1 MGLGKTLKI
10 MLTQQVKCENCGAVI
25 VDGTYSSGEYDSRG
39 NRKPNYSAQA
49 DVGDGV
55 GIFNTLKYGSKKK
68 ILCKMCEAAEKGM
81 KNLENIMN
89 KENEKLAE
97 HIALEKENLRLQ
109 NELLKQQL
117 KNESMPSA
125 NRITPNVNQIA
136 SNVRRAS
143 NFCST
148 CGSALKQGARF
159 CSKCGANVH

>member
-10 MLTQQVKCENCGAVI
+10 MLTQRVKCENCGAVI
-25 VDGTYSSGEYDSRG
+25 VDGTYNSNPSFNDRG
-39 NRKPNYSAQA
+39 QLLPSYG
-49 DVGDGV
+49 GDGV

-68 ILCKMCEAAEKGM
+68 ILCPMCEAAEKGM
-81 KNLENIMN
+81 KNLENIIS
-89 KENEKLAE
+89 KENDKLAE
-97 HIALEKENLRLQ
+97 HMALEKENLRLQ

-117 KNESMPSA
+117 KNESMPNA

-159 CSKCGANVH
+159 CTKCGTNVN